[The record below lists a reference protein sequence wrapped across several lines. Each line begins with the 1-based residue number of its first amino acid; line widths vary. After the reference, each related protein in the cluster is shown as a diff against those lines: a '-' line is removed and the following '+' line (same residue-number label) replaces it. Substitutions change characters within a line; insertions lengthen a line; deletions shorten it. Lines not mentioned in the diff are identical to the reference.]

1 MPKAVQMFK
10 TGKPNVLKL
19 VDVEVG
25 DPGPGEARIT
35 QKAIGVNFVDCYF
48 RSGLG
53 SAWFSASSFPVG
65 LGLEGAGV
73 VDAVGWG
80 VRNVKVGDRV
90 VYALGPLRS
99 YAEQRNLPAEIL
111 IHIPKDLSFEKAAA
125 IYLKGMTAQYLLRR
139 TYPVK
144 KGETILWHAAAGGMG
159 LIACQWA
166 KHLGAKVIGTVS
178 SPAKAKIAK
187 RHGCT
192 YPINYKRED
201 FVQRVKEITKGE
213 GVPVVY
219 DGVGKNT
226 FMQSIDCLKRRGLM
240 VQFGQA
246 SGAVEPFNTGVL
258 GVKGSLF
265 LTRAGL
271 LDYTYTREE
280 LEATARDVF
289 KVVRSGVVKVN
300 INQRFKL
307 KDAAK
312 AHRAL
317 EGRKTTGST
326 ILVP

>member
-1 MPKAVQMFK
+1 MSRSAIR
-10 TGKPNVLKL
+10 
-19 VDVEVG
+19 
-25 DPGPGEARIT
+25 GPGEARIT

-80 VRNVKVGDRV
+80 VRN
-90 VYALGPLRS
+90 
-99 YAEQRNLPAEIL
+99 LPAEIL
-111 IHIPKDLSFEKAAA
+111 VPIPKDVSFEKAAA

-144 KGETILWHAAAGGMG
+144 KGDTILWHAAAGGMG

-187 RHGCT
+187 RNGCT

-219 DGVGKNT
+219 DGVGKDT
-226 FMQSIDCLKRRGLM
+226 FMQSLDCLKRRGLM

-246 SGAVEPFNTGVL
+246 SGAVEPLNTGIL

-265 LTRAGL
+265 LTRSGL
-271 LDYTYTREE
+271 LDYTFTREE

-289 KVVRSGVVKVN
+289 KVVRSGAVKAKVSH
-300 INQRFKL
+300 RFKL
-307 KDAAK
+307 KEAAK

-317 EGRKTTGST
+317 EGRKTTGS
-326 ILVP
+326 IVLVP

>member
-10 TGKPNVLKL
+10 TGKPEVLKL

-80 VRNVKVGDRV
+80 VRN
-90 VYALGPLRS
+90 
-99 YAEQRNLPAEIL
+99 LPAEIL
-111 IHIPKDLSFEKAAA
+111 VPIPKDVSFEKAAA

-144 KGETILWHAAAGGMG
+144 KGDTILWHAAAGGMG

-187 RHGCT
+187 RNGCT

-219 DGVGKNT
+219 DGVGKDT
-226 FMQSIDCLKRRGLM
+226 FMQSLDCLKRRGLM

-246 SGAVEPFNTGVL
+246 SGAVEPLNTGIL

-265 LTRAGL
+265 LTRSGL
-271 LDYTYTREE
+271 LDYTFTREE

-289 KVVRSGVVKVN
+289 KVVRSGAVKAKVSH
-300 INQRFKL
+300 RFKL
-307 KDAAK
+307 KEAAK

-317 EGRKTTGST
+317 EGRKTTGS
-326 ILVP
+326 IVLVP